1 VPPGG
6 EYCKDLIVGSNITME
21 YQSQEQPGT
30 YLFGEKSKLA
40 NWVLNHPIHIAVFIT
55 VICFPI
61 AISDNATPLRTSVI
75 SEAIIFGLAFLLRF
89 LCRNLCYWVEIDTL
103 SEKIK
108 FYRCFNKGI
117 VEAPLRSVEFVF
129 DKHFACYYSGERFTI
144 FNEYMAAVAEVLPP
158 EMGIRFAEGPY
169 ARFMKKQFERQ
180 RLARSKGRN

>member
-1 VPPGG
+1 
-6 EYCKDLIVGSNITME
+6 ME
-21 YQSQEQPGT
+21 YQSQEQSGT
-30 YLFGEKSKLA
+30 YLFGERLKLA
-40 NWVLNHPIHIAVFIT
+40 NWILNHPFRIAAGCTLIG
-55 VICFPI
+55 CI
-61 AISDNATPLRTSVI
+61 ATILDRATPIRESMRVLINYEVVI
-75 SEAIIFGLAFLLRF
+75 IGSAIAMRY
-89 LCRNLCYWVEIDTL
+89 LCRNLCYWVEINTI